1 MRTNRRLVA
10 CLIVLLMVAVSLPTA
25 AYSEEEVVE
34 IEGYILTLEQTI
46 ENQAGYIG
54 SLERQNNLLEME
66 NERMKEELRESRW
79 ERWKGRGEGMAI
91 GVVLTTLYVA
101 AN

>member
-1 MRTNRRLVA
+1 M
-10 CLIVLLMVAVSLPTA
+10 IAVSPPSQ
-25 AYSEEEVVE
+25 AYSDEEIDE
-34 IEGYILTLEQTI
+34 IEDYILTLEQTV

-66 NERMKEELRESRW
+66 NERMREELRESRW

-91 GVVLTTLYVA
+91 GVMLTTLYVA